1 MRDLRFVS
9 ISTLVKTGRFRE
21 AVKLQP
27 DQVEKPLR
35 KLRRQLK
42 ALSSNPRPADV
53 HSLRTQAR
61 RLEATVAAVAPG
73 RNKAS
78 RRLLK
83 LITPVRKAAG
93 KVRDMDVLIGDVLT
107 LADSYGSE
115 SMVRLVEHLAR
126 MRVKHARKLHHVVEQ
141 QRAEAQKQLKKS
153 SKMLKRAVKKD
164 WGDRSGEA
172 APQILISELGRWP
185 DLNAANLHMFR
196 IRIKELRYMLQLSD
210 EANQALIGSLEAVK
224 DAIGEWH
231 DWVELLKIARD
242 VLDAEADG
250 GNLKR
255 LEKIV
260 NERLESAVAAA
271 NQLRDLYFNRPAD
284 ARGNKKVLRMA
295 AGFRGLRASG
305 E

>member
-1 MRDLRFVS
+1 
-9 ISTLVKTGRFRE
+9 
-21 AVKLQP
+21 VKLQP

-35 KLRRQLK
+35 KLRRQLN

-107 LADSYGSE
+107 LADSHRSE
-115 SMVRLVEHLAR
+115 GMVRLVEHLAR
-126 MRVKHARKLHHVVEQ
+126 MRVKHARKLQDVVEQ
-141 QRAEAQKQLKKS
+141 QRAEARKQLKES
-153 SKMLKRAVKKD
+153 SKMLKKAVKMD

-196 IRIKELRYMLQLSD
+196 IRIKELRYMLQLSN

-224 DAIGEWH
+224 DAIGGWH
-231 DWVELLKIARD
+231 DWVELLKIARK
-242 VLDAEADG
+242 VLDAEADS

-260 NERLESAVAAA
+260 NERLESALAAA

-295 AGFRGLRASG
+295 AGF
-305 E
+305 

>member
-1 MRDLRFVS
+1 M
-9 ISTLVKTGRFRE
+9 
-21 AVKLQP
+21 KLQP
-27 DQVEKPLR
+27 EQVEKPLR
-35 KLRRQLK
+35 KLRKQLK

-107 LADSYGSE
+107 LADYHGSE
-115 SMVRLVEHLAR
+115 SLVRLVEHLAR
-126 MRVKHARKLHHVVEQ
+126 MRVKYARKLHDVVEQ
-141 QRAEAQKQLKKS
+141 QRVEARKKLKQS

-172 APQILISELGRWP
+172 APKILISELAHWP
-185 DLNAANLHMFR
+185 DLNTGNLHMFR

-210 EANQALIGSLEAVK
+210 EADQTLIAGLDRVK

-231 DWVELLKIARD
+231 DWVELLRIAKK

-250 GNLKR
+250 GNLKL
-255 LEKIV
+255 LEEIV
-260 NERLESAVAAA
+260 RERQESAVAAA
-271 NQLRDLYFNRPAD
+271 NQLREHHFNRAAD
-284 ARGNKKVLRMA
+284 AGGNKKVLRMA
-295 AGFRGLRASG
+295 AGF
-305 E
+305 